1 MLTEGM
7 IAVSGEKQPENPV
20 GGTKDG
26 DLEDDMPLKSRQKD
40 LDNNSIWD

>member
-7 IAVSGEKQPENPV
+7 IAVSGEKQPETPV

-26 DLEDDMPLKSRQKD
+26 DLEDDMVLKSRQKD
-40 LDNNSIWD
+40 EYNNSIWD